1 MLKIEKNV
9 ISRMPTVC
17 FYTVVSGEINYLLT
31 YLLYVY
37 TLASVAL
44 NFTQGPGASCVACI
58 A

>member
-31 YLLYVY
+31 YLLYM
-37 TLASVAL
+37 
-44 NFTQGPGASCVACI
+44 CI
-58 A
+58 QFYCSIGSAVC